1 MHPPGADVVVVR
13 HGDIGVKSAK
23 VQRSMERR
31 LVANLEATLD
41 ARGID
46 AAVEDRWTRPL
57 IHVPEPEIDAATDA
71 ACDTFGVRSASPAV
85 TVPPTLDAIREALAE
100 AGRAVYTDGSFAVRA
115 RRSGERDAHP
125 FTSEEIER
133 EGGRAVWEAVSD
145 RFEPTVDLDE
155 PDLTFHVECRSE
167 EAFVACERR
176 EGPGG
181 LPLGSQGRLV
191 ALVSGGVD
199 SPVAAWSA
207 MRRGCSVLPLYIDLG
222 EFGGVDHVA
231 RAEAAIARLER
242 YAAGFDMRPRIV
254 PGGEAAELIAREVR
268 EERMLVLRRFMLRV
282 AERVAMDEAACGIV
296 TGEAL
301 GQKSSQTAV
310 NLAVTDQAVSL
321 PVHRPLLAYDK
332 HEIEANAREIGTYD
346 EATIPAGCNRM
357 APDHPETQGTLAAV
371 ERVEPD
377 LEGLVEEAVSGIEVT
392 GRESRNRL
400 FE

>member
-13 HGDIGVKSAK
+13 HGDIGVKSAT

-41 ARGID
+41 AKGID
-46 AAVEDRWTRPL
+46 TEVEDRWTRPL
-57 IHVPEPEIDAATDA
+57 IHVGEKGVEAATDA
-71 ACDTFGVRSASPAV
+71 ACETFGVRSASPAI
-85 TVPPTLDAIREALAE
+85 TVPPTLEAIREGIAE
-100 AGRAVYTDGSFAVRA
+100 TARSVYRSGSFAVRA
-115 RRSGERDAHP
+115 RRAGGPEAHP
-125 FTSEEIER
+125 FTSEDIER
-133 EGGRAVWEAVSD
+133 EGGQAVWDAVSD
-145 RFEPTVDLDE
+145 GFEPTVDLED

-191 ALVSGGVD
+191 ALVSGGID

-207 MRRGCSVLPLYIDLG
+207 MRRGCAVVPLYVDLG
-222 EFGGVDHVA
+222 EFGGADHVA
-231 RAEAAIARLER
+231 RAEAAIARLGR

-254 PGGEAAELIAREVR
+254 PGGEAADLIAREVR

-282 AERVAMDEAACGIV
+282 AERIAMDEAACGIV

-310 NLAVTDQAVSL
+310 NLAVTDRAVSF

-332 HEIEANAREIGTYD
+332 HEIEAKARAIGTYD

-357 APDHPETQGTLAAV
+357 APDHPETQATLEAI

-377 LEGLVEEAVSGIEVT
+377 LEGVIEEAVSGIEVT
-392 GRESRNRL
+392 GR
-400 FE
+400 

>member
-1 MHPPGADVVVVR
+1 MHPPGADVVVVS
-13 HGDIGVKSAK
+13 HGDIGVKSAT

-41 ARGID
+41 ARGVD
-46 AAVEDRWTRPL
+46 AEVEDRWTRPL
-57 IHVPEPEIDAATDA
+57 IHVSEPEIEAATAA

-85 TVPPTLDAIREALAE
+85 SVPPTLDAMREALAE
-100 AGRAVYTDGSFAVRA
+100 TGRAVYTDGSFAVRA
-115 RRSGERDAHP
+115 RRAGERDSHP
-125 FTSEEIER
+125 FTSEELER
-133 EGGRAVWEAVSD
+133 EGGRAVWEAVSEG
-145 RFEPTVDLDE
+145 FEPTVDLED
-155 PDLTFHVECRSE
+155 PDLTFSVECRE
-167 EAFVACERR
+167 REAFVACERR

-191 ALVSGGVD
+191 ALVSGGID

-207 MRRGCSVLPLYIDLG
+207 MRRGCSIVPLYVDLG

-231 RAEAAIARLER
+231 RAEAAIGVLED

-268 EERMLVLRRFMLRV
+268 DERMLVLRRFMLRV
-282 AERVAMDEAACGIV
+282 AERVAEEEDACGIV

-310 NLAVTDQAVSL
+310 NLSVTDRAVDV

-332 HEIEANAREIGTYD
+332 HEIEARAREIGTYE

-357 APDHPETQGTLAAV
+357 APDHPETQATLAGV

-377 LEGLVEEAVSGIEVT
+377 LEGLIEEAVAGIEVVE
-392 GRESRNRL
+392 R
-400 FE
+400 